1 MIKIIPRYTTE
12 NFFYDRDVAG
22 ERPAY
27 WYKDDDKSIVSSSI
41 REMLPHIPVVEPG
54 LAIGFDA
61 LECATSG
68 PDTLFKDIHNLL
80 PGYKFSYTR
89 DGTRAEAY
97 WNIRRHRASRPYCGL
112 NHLDSLLRA
121 SIAARIPSGK
131 PWGMYLSGG
140 IDSGI
145 IAAIAKPDICFTC
158 NFPDG
163 PRYDEL
169 EYAQAIADYIGTELI
184 VIQPTQ
190 EDFERDFDDII
201 YNLEMP
207 VASFSAFPLY
217 SLARAA
223 SERGI
228 EVILSGE
235 GADELFSG
243 YTRHLILA
251 HEQSLYDAP
260 AMQNYAPLLDY
271 YLGSPLDRYARLITR
286 RPGWEDT
293 VQSIIAYYFN
303 QFNDVIHAMGY
314 TELKVLL
321 PTILHMSHQMS
332 SAFGVENRSPFLDKS
347 IIEYAFSIPSHLK
360 IRDGETKWIIRE
372 LAKQY
377 LPEFVTERP
386 GKMGLVFPY
395 GRWYPSTGTRGEFD
409 RSGYQEDCY
418 SRWHRIYFEEQRWK
432 NQYSGGH
439 K

>member
-1 MIKIIPRYTTE
+1 M
-12 NFFYDRDVAG
+12 
-22 ERPAY
+22 
-27 WYKDDDKSIVSSSI
+27 
-41 REMLPHIPVVEPG
+41 
-54 LAIGFDA
+54 A
-61 LECATSG
+61 LNSPPKKNEIEISVFG
-68 PDTLFKDIHNLL
+68 
-80 PGYKFSYTR
+80 PGY
-89 DGTRAEAY
+89 GE
-97 WNIRRHRASRPYCGL
+97 
-112 NHLDSLLRA
+112 
-121 SIAARIPSGK
+121 
-131 PWGMYLSGG
+131 
-140 IDSGI
+140 
-145 IAAIAKPDICFTC
+145 AIAVH
-158 NFPDG
+158 
-163 PRYDEL
+163 
-169 EYAQAIADYIGTELI
+169 IGTELF

-190 EDFERDFDDII
+190 EDFERDIDDII

-223 SERGI
+223 SDHGI

-251 HEQSLYDAP
+251 HEHSLYDAS
-260 AMQNYAPLLDY
+260 AMQNYGPLLDY
-271 YLGSPLDRYARLITR
+271 YFGSPLDRYTRLITR
-286 RPGWEDT
+286 RPGMEST
-293 VQSIIAYYFN
+293 VRPIIAPHFN
-303 QFNDVIHAMGY
+303 QFDDVIHAMGY

-332 SAFGVENRSPFLDKS
+332 STFGVENRSPFLDKL

-360 IRDGETKWIIRE
+360 IRDGQTKWIIRE

-395 GRWYPSTGTRGEFD
+395 GKWYPSTGSRGEFD
-409 RSGYQEDCY
+409 RSGYQQDCRA
-418 SRWHRIYFEEQRWK
+418 RWNRIFFEEQCWK

>member
-1 MIKIIPRYTTE
+1 MLIRRKDEELIC
-12 NFFYDRDVAG
+12 DRDIVG

-27 WYKDDDKSIVSSSI
+27 WYEDSTRVIVASSI
-41 REMLPHIPVVEPG
+41 REMLPHIPDVQPNTLTE
-54 LAIGFDA
+54 FTA
-61 LECATSG
+61 LECACGTE
-68 PDTLFKDIHNLL
+68 TLFQGIHNLL
-80 PGYKFSYTR
+80 PAHTLVSIPGLSVSTN
-89 DGTRAEAY
+89 EY
-97 WNIRRHRASRPYCGL
+97 WCIDRRNSLQPYQD
-112 NHLDSLLRA
+112 LDRLDFLLRA
-121 SIAARIPSGK
+121 SIAACTPSDK

-145 IAAIAKPDICFTC
+145 IAAIAKPDVCFTC

-163 PRYDEL
+163 PCYDEL
-169 EYAQAIADYIGTELI
+169 EYAQAIADHIGTELV
-184 VIQPTQ
+184 VIRPTKA
-190 EDFERDFDDII
+190 DFERDFDDII

-228 EVILSGE
+228 KVILSGE

-243 YTRHLILA
+243 YTRHLIIP
-251 HEQSLYDAP
+251 HENELYNLP
-260 AMQNYAPLLDY
+260 AMRNYRPLLDY
-271 YLGSPLDRYARLITR
+271 YLDPPLDRYTRLITR
-286 RPGWEDT
+286 QKGGEQ
-293 VQSIIAYYFN
+293 VVKSIIAYYFN
-303 QFNDVIHAMGY
+303 QFDDIIHAMGY

-332 SAFGVENRSPFLDKS
+332 SAFGIENRSPFLDKS

-360 IRDGETKWIIRE
+360 IRDGQTKWIVRE

-377 LPEFVTERP
+377 LPEFVTERK

-395 GRWYPSTGTRGEFD
+395 GRWYPSDGERGEFD
-409 RSGYQEDCY
+409 RSGYSQECY
-418 SRWHRIYFEEQRWK
+418 DRWHRIYFEEKRW
-432 NQYSGGH
+432 QSYGGT